1 MATANYTAALNE
13 IADTHTAQLARM
25 TDEQLLELD
34 PSSPLEFELMFR
46 LGVLQ
51 ELLETSHHQVD
62 ALTDQMA
69 AQGGMQ

>member
-13 IADTHTAQLARM
+13 IADTHAAQLARM

-46 LGVLQ
+46 LGMLQ

>member
-13 IADTHTAQLARM
+13 IADTHASQLARM

-46 LGVLQ
+46 LGMLQ

>member
-13 IADTHTAQLARM
+13 IADTHAAQLARM

>member
-13 IADTHTAQLARM
+13 IADTHAAQLARM
-25 TDEQLLELD
+25 TDEQILELD

-46 LGVLQ
+46 LGMLQ

-62 ALTDQMA
+62 ELADQMA